1 MKNLDQT
8 GIWMIGFPGLKV
20 RNIYRLVWS
29 HNGLSVWELLD
40 STKQEMD
47 LQDCAFYRSISMWGL
62 EKCVGGQR
70 LHSQFIILCFFP
82 DKKWKINNS
91 E

>member
-1 MKNLDQT
+1 
-8 GIWMIGFPGLKV
+8 MIGFLGQKV

-62 EKCVGGQR
+62 ENVLGDRGC
-70 LHSQFIILCFFP
+70 IA
-82 DKKWKINNS
+82 NS
-91 E
+91 